1 METRYNVYFAG
12 QLLPGQELTSVRDK
26 LAKLF
31 NADQQTLEKLF
42 SGKALLLKRD
52 CDKATALKY
61 KQAMERAGAEPVIK
75 ASQSAAA
82 AEQPP
87 RPTPAPDK
95 TMSAAEKIAALA
107 AAPDKGDYS
116 PEESATRSK
125 ESSTLSKES
134 STRPEESST
143 LSKEPSTRPEESSTG
158 SAEQQ
163 PEPDQAGINLAPVGS
178 GVLREDERSEPVVR
192 HIDTAG
198 LEVDA
203 ATQRLSEEPPPPPP
217 APDTSHLD
225 MGGVGEM
232 IPNLP
237 SDRVPLS
244 PNTDAIDLSPAGTD
258 FTDCAPPEAEAPPL
272 DLSGMDLA
280 PAGTD
285 VLEEKYRKKEQAEA
299 PTTDHIS
306 LEE

>member
-42 SGKALLLKRD
+42 SGKAQLLKRD

-61 KQAMERAGAEPVIK
+61 KQAMERAGAQPMIK
-75 ASQSAAA
+75 ASQGAAA
-82 AEQPP
+82 AEQSPP
-87 RPTPAPDK
+87 PTPVPEK
-95 TMSAAEKIAALA
+95 TMSAAERIAALA
-107 AAPDKGDYS
+107 AAPDKGGYS
-116 PEESATRSK
+116 PEESSTSSK
-125 ESSTLSKES
+125 ESSTSSKES
-134 STRPEESST
+134 STSP
-143 LSKEPSTRPEESSTG
+143 KEPSTG
-158 SAEQQ
+158 FAGQQ
-163 PEPDQAGINLAPVGS
+163 PESDQAGINLAPAGTD
-178 GVLREDERSEPVVR
+178 VLREDERSEPVVSD
-192 HIDTAG
+192 IDTTG

-237 SDRVPLS
+237 SDQVPLS

-258 FTDCAPPEAEAPPL
+258 FADCAPPEAEPPSL
-272 DLSGMDLA
+272 DLTGMNLA
-280 PAGTD
+280 PTGTD
-285 VLEEKYRKKEQAEA
+285 VLEEKYRKKAQAAA
-299 PTTDHIS
+299 PATDHIS

>member
-82 AEQPP
+82 TEQPP
-87 RPTPAPDK
+87 PPTPAPDK

-116 PEESATRSK
+116 PEESSTLPK

-134 STRPEESST
+134 STLPEEPSPRPEESS
-143 LSKEPSTRPEESSTG
+143 SG

-163 PEPDQAGINLAPVGS
+163 PEPGQAGINLAPAGS

-192 HIDTAG
+192 DIDTAG

-237 SDRVPLS
+237 SDQVPLS

-285 VLEEKYRKKEQAEA
+285 VLEEKYRKKEHAEA

>member
-12 QLLPGQELTSVRDK
+12 QLLPGQELSSVRDK

-42 SGKALLLKRD
+42 SGKAQLLKRE

-61 KQAMERAGAEPVIK
+61 KQAMERAGAEPIIK
-75 ASQSAAA
+75 ASQSTVA
-82 AEQPP
+82 AEQS
-87 RPTPAPDK
+87 PAPAAAK
-95 TMSAAEKIAALA
+95 TMSAAERIAALA

-116 PEESATRSK
+116 PEDA
-125 ESSTLSKES
+125 
-134 STRPEESST
+134 
-143 LSKEPSTRPEESSTG
+143 STG

-163 PEPDQAGINLAPVGS
+163 PEPDPAGINLAAPGTD
-178 GVLREDERSEPVVR
+178 VLREDERSEPVVSE
-192 HIDTAG
+192 IDTSG
-198 LEVDA
+198 IEVDA
-203 ATQRLSEEPPPPPP
+203 SRQRLSEESPPPPP

-225 MGGVGEM
+225 MGGVGEI

-237 SDRVPLS
+237 SEKVPLS
-244 PNTDAIDLSPAGTD
+244 PNTDAIGLSPEGTD
-258 FTDCAPPEAEAPPL
+258 FTDCAPPEAEPPPL

-280 PAGTD
+280 PAGSD
-285 VLEEKYRKKEQAEA
+285 VVEEKYRKKEQAEA
-299 PTTDHIS
+299 PSTDHIS

>member
-1 METRYNVYFAG
+1 MATRYNVYFAG
-12 QLLPGQELTSVRDK
+12 QLLEGQELASVRDK

-42 SGKALLLKRD
+42 SGKAQLLKRD

-82 AEQPP
+82 TEQPP
-87 RPTPAPDK
+87 PPKPAPDK

-107 AAPDKGDYS
+107 AAPDKSGYS
-116 PEESATRSK
+116 
-125 ESSTLSKES
+125 
-134 STRPEESST
+134 PEESST
-143 LSKEPSTRPEESSTG
+143 LSEEPSTRPEESSTG

-163 PEPDQAGINLAPVGS
+163 PEPGQAGINLAPAGS

-192 HIDTAG
+192 DIDTAG

-237 SDRVPLS
+237 SDQVPLS

>member
-1 METRYNVYFAG
+1 MATRYNVYFAG
-12 QLLPGQELTSVRDK
+12 QLLEGQELASVRDK

-42 SGKALLLKRD
+42 SGKAQLLKRD

-61 KQAMERAGAEPVIK
+61 KQAMERAGAQPVIK
-75 ASQSAAA
+75 ASQSTAA
-82 AEQPP
+82 AEQSPP
-87 RPTPAPDK
+87 PTLVPEK
-95 TMSAAEKIAALA
+95 TLSAAERIAALA
-107 AAPDKGDYS
+107 AAPDEGGY
-116 PEESATRSK
+116 SK
-125 ESSTLSKES
+125 ESSTPARE
-134 STRPEESST
+134 TP
-143 LSKEPSTRPEESSTG
+143 TG
-158 SAEQQ
+158 STEQQ
-163 PEPDQAGINLAPVGS
+163 ADSGQEGINLAPAGS
-178 GVLREDERSEPVVR
+178 DVLREDERREPIVR
-192 HIDTAG
+192 EIDTTG

-203 ATQRLSEEPPPPPP
+203 TAQRLSNELAPPPA

-225 MGGVGEM
+225 MGGVGEI

-237 SDRVPLS
+237 SDQVPLS

-258 FTDCAPPEAEAPPL
+258 FTDCAAPEAQAPPL

-285 VLEEKYRKKEQAEA
+285 VLEEKYRKKARAEA

>member
-12 QLLPGQELTSVRDK
+12 QLLSGQELASVRDK

-42 SGKALLLKRD
+42 SGKAQLLKRD

-61 KQAMERAGAEPVIK
+61 KQAMERAGARPIIK

-82 AEQPP
+82 EQSAPLTPP
-87 RPTPAPDK
+87 PEK

-107 AAPDKGDYS
+107 AAPDEGGYS
-116 PEESATRSK
+116 
-125 ESSTLSKES
+125 
-134 STRPEESST
+134 
-143 LSKEPSTRPEESSTG
+143 SKEPSTSPKESATSSKESATG

-163 PEPDQAGINLAPVGS
+163 PISDQEGINLAPAGTD
-178 GVLREDERSEPVVR
+178 VLREDERAEPVVSE
-192 HIDTAG
+192 IDTAG

-237 SDRVPLS
+237 SDQVPLS
-244 PNTDAIDLSPAGTD
+244 PNTNAIDLSPAGTD
-258 FTDCAPPEAEAPPL
+258 FTDCAPPEAEPPPL
-272 DLSGMDLA
+272 DLSSMDLA

-285 VLEEKYRKKEQAEA
+285 VLEERYRKKEQAEA
-299 PTTDHIS
+299 PATDHIS
-306 LEE
+306 REE

>member
-12 QLLPGQELTSVRDK
+12 QLLEGQELTSVRDK

-31 NADQQTLEKLF
+31 NADQQTLDKLF
-42 SGKALLLKRD
+42 SGKAQLLKRD

-61 KQAMERAGAEPVIK
+61 KQAMERAGAQPVIK
-75 ASQSAAA
+75 ASRGA
-82 AEQPP
+82 AE
-87 RPTPAPDK
+87 R
-95 TMSAAEKIAALA
+95 IAALA
-107 AAPDKGDYS
+107 AAPDEGGY
-116 PEESATRSK
+116 RS
-125 ESSTLSKES
+125 ED
-134 STRPEESST
+134 
-143 LSKEPSTRPEESSTG
+143 SSTG
-158 SAEQQ
+158 SAAQQ
-163 PEPDQAGINLAPVGS
+163 PGADPQGMNLTPAGTD
-178 GVLREDERSEPVVR
+178 VLREDERTKTIIREV
-192 HIDTAG
+192 DTAG
-198 LEVDA
+198 LAVDA

-237 SDRVPLS
+237 SDQIPLS
-244 PNTDAIDLSPAGTD
+244 PNTDAIGLSPAGTD

-285 VLEEKYRKKEQAEA
+285 VLEEKYRKKELAEA
-299 PTTDHIS
+299 PSTDP
-306 LEE
+306 

>member
-42 SGKALLLKRD
+42 SGKAQLLKRD

-61 KQAMERAGAEPVIK
+61 KQAMERAGAQPVIK
-75 ASQSAAA
+75 ASQSTAS
-82 AEQPP
+82 AEQFPP
-87 RPTPAPDK
+87 PTAAPEK
-95 TMSAAEKIAALA
+95 AMNAAEKIAALA
-107 AAPDKGDYS
+107 TAPDKGGYS
-116 PEESATRSK
+116 PEEFST
-125 ESSTLSKES
+125 SS
-134 STRPEESST
+134 EESST
-143 LSKEPSTRPEESSTG
+143 STKETSTG
-158 SAEQQ
+158 SAGQQ
-163 PEPDQAGINLAPVGS
+163 PEPDQAGINLAPAGTD
-178 GVLREDERSEPVVR
+178 VLREDERSEPVVSQ
-192 HIDTAG
+192 IDTAG

-203 ATQRLSEEPPPPPP
+203 AAQRLSEETPPPPP

-237 SDRVPLS
+237 SDQVPLS
-244 PNTDAIDLSPAGTD
+244 PNTDAIGLSPQGTD
-258 FTDCAPPEAEAPPL
+258 FTDCAPPEAQPPPL

-285 VLEEKYRKKEQAEA
+285 VLEEKYRKKAQAEA
-299 PTTDHIS
+299 PATDHIS

>member
-31 NADQQTLEKLF
+31 NADQQTLDKLF
-42 SGKALLLKRD
+42 SGKAQLLKRD

-61 KQAMERAGAEPVIK
+61 KQAMERAGAEPIIK

-82 AEQPP
+82 AEQSPP
-87 RPTPAPDK
+87 PAPAPEK
-95 TMSAAEKIAALA
+95 AMSAAEKIAALA
-107 AAPDKGDYS
+107 AAPDEGGYS
-116 PEESATRSK
+116 SQEQEKP
-125 ESSTLSKES
+125 
-134 STRPEESST
+134 P
-143 LSKEPSTRPEESSTG
+143 TG
-158 SAEQQ
+158 SAEQRPGSEQ
-163 PEPDQAGINLAPVGS
+163 EGINLAPTGS
-178 GVLREDERSEPVVR
+178 DVLREDERAEPVISD
-192 HIDTAG
+192 IDTAG

-203 ATQRLSEEPPPPPP
+203 ATQRLSEEPPPPPS

-225 MGGVGEM
+225 MGGVGET

-237 SDRVPLS
+237 SDQVPLS
-244 PNTDAIDLSPAGTD
+244 PDTDAIGLSPAGTD
-258 FTDCAPPEAEAPPL
+258 FTDCAPPEAEPPPL

-285 VLEEKYRKKEQAEA
+285 VLEEKYRKKAQAEA
-299 PTTDHIS
+299 PATDHIS

>member
-1 METRYNVYFAG
+1 MRILCKKYNGIRPMATRYNVYFAG
-12 QLLPGQELTSVRDK
+12 QLLEGQELASVRDK

-42 SGKALLLKRD
+42 SGKAQLLKRD

-61 KQAMERAGAEPVIK
+61 KQAMERAGAQPVIK
-75 ASQSAAA
+75 ASQATAAP
-82 AEQPP
+82 EQSPP
-87 RPTPAPDK
+87 PTPVPEK
-95 TMSAAEKIAALA
+95 TLSAAERIAALA
-107 AAPDKGDYS
+107 AAPDEGGY
-116 PEESATRSK
+116 SK
-125 ESSTLSKES
+125 ES
-134 STRPEESST
+134 P
-143 LSKEPSTRPEESSTG
+143 TG
-158 SAEQQ
+158 STEQQ
-163 PEPDQAGINLAPVGS
+163 AESAQEGINLAPAGS
-178 GVLREDERSEPVVR
+178 DVLREDERSEPIVR
-192 HIDTAG
+192 EIDTAG
-198 LEVDA
+198 LDVDA
-203 ATQRLSEEPPPPPP
+203 TAQRLSNEPAPPPP

-285 VLEEKYRKKEQAEA
+285 VLEEKYRKKARTEA
-299 PTTDHIS
+299 PATDHIS